1 MKTLKICR
9 LVSSVALTIC
19 YMMFVIP
26 KLVNN
31 DPNLVLIAS
40 VALLVIGLP
49 ISLIARMKNEKNPSY
64 LAKTEMGMIY
74 VEYIVP
80 VLMIGFFIFGIIM
93 EHVVG
98 RDNIWLV
105 MTALF
110 AGIYS
115 ACNNTILYK
124 AKKAYDAENTIKNS

>member
-9 LVSSVALTIC
+9 LFSSVAFTIC
-19 YMMFVIP
+19 YLMFVIP

-31 DPNLVLIAS
+31 GPNLVLIAS
-40 VALLVIGLP
+40 VVLLVIGLP
-49 ISLIARMKNEKNPSY
+49 ISLITRIKKEKNPSY

-74 VEYIVP
+74 VEYIIP
-80 VLMIGFFIFGIIM
+80 VLMVGLFLFGIIM

-98 RDNIWLV
+98 RDNLWLF

-110 AGIYS
+110 GGIYA

-124 AKKAYDAENTIKNS
+124 SKKAYDIENNIKNS

>member
-9 LVSSVALTIC
+9 LVSSVALAVC
-19 YMMFVIP
+19 YLLFVIP

-31 DPNLVLIAS
+31 DPDWLLIAS
-40 VALLVIGLP
+40 VVLLVIGLP
-49 ISLIARMKNEKNPSY
+49 LSLIARIKNEKNPSY

-80 VLMIGFFIFGIIM
+80 VLMIGFFLFGIIM

-98 RDNIWLV
+98 RDNFWLI
-105 MTALF
+105 MTALSG
-110 AGIYS
+110 GIYT
-115 ACNNTILYK
+115 ACNNTILFK
-124 AKKAYDAENTIKNS
+124 AKKAYDAENNIRNS